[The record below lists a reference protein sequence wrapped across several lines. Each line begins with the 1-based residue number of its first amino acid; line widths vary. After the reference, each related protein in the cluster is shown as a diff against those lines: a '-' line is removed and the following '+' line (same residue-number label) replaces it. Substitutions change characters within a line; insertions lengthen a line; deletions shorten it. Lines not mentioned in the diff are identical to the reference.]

1 MPILTI
7 DNYRKTKNLLAGVY
21 EVRQAPWWLPRGIS
35 ESDVLAA
42 YQFKDAI
49 SETYSFYNLVN
60 SSAYLLSKNNA
71 SITWTIDKGVFIPA
85 IWEAGLTGFNQGYV
99 SCAIRFSD
107 VDVNANTEIGLTS
120 PIDGYYLFAKT
131 AVGPN
136 PATYYKTP
144 GFSNATG
151 DNQSA
156 SRSNE
161 PMGSGVLGY
170 TRSLSKLYQNGQL
183 KSLTTYTWSGAIWPS
198 VAGVSIG
205 QATRVPNGGSRNA
218 GTVYIQAAVFYNVAL
233 SDAQH
238 LELAEK
244 MNAI

>member
-1 MPILTI
+1 MPILSI
-7 DNYRKTKNLLAGVY
+7 DNYRKTEKLLAGIYQVK
-21 EVRQAPWWLPRGIS
+21 QAPWWLPSGVS

-42 YQFKDAI
+42 YQFKNAV

-60 SSAYLLSKNNA
+60 SSTYLLSKNDA
-71 SITWTIDKGVFIPA
+71 GVTWTIDKGEFIPA
-85 IWEAGLTGFNQGYV
+85 TWGAGLVGFNQGYV

-131 AVGPN
+131 AIGNN
-136 PATYYKTP
+136 PGTFYKTP

-161 PMGSGVLGY
+161 TMANGVLGY
-170 TRSLSKLYQNGQL
+170 TRSLGKLYQNGQL
-183 KSLTTYTWSGAIWPS
+183 KSLTAYTWSGA
-198 VAGVSIG
+198 AYEDLVSIG
-205 QATRVPNGGSRNA
+205 QASRNA
-218 GTVYIQAAVFYNVAL
+218 NYNYRALGSVYIQAAVFYNVAL